1 VNATTAEFLNALLRR
16 CPSLS
21 GVLEEHKA
29 DMEGEVLS
37 HLFMAD
43 VERWAERN
51 ADREVTNDLIGLFD
65 LP

>member
-1 VNATTAEFLNALLRR
+1 VNATTAEFINALLRR
-16 CPSLS
+16 CPYLS

-43 VERWAERN
+43 VERGPSA
-51 ADREVTNDLIGLFD
+51 TLIGR
-65 LP
+65 